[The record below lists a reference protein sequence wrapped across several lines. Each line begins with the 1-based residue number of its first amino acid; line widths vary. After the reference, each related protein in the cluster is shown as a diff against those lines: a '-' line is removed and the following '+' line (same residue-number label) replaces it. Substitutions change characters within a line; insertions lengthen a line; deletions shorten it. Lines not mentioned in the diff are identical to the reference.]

1 MYICIKLPVKQ
12 AAMVGEKG
20 ILLDKTEGAWY
31 VRLGYNKTSL
41 LEEKGEGGGGDQRQS
56 EIHSSRD

>member
-1 MYICIKLPVKQ
+1 MKQ

-41 LEEKGEGGGGDQRQS
+41 LGGS
-56 EIHSSRD
+56 TAI